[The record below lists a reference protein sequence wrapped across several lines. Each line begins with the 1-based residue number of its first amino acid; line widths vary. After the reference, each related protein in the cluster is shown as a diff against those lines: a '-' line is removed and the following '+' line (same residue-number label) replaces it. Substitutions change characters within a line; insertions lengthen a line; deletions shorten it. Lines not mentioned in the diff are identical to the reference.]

1 MLDGDGAGD
10 GGSRSWRPGAVRVVQ
25 WAQHPGPVGGVTRS
39 VEDLTAVLR
48 AAGHEV
54 RYVDTGSASRAIK
67 ALPGLW
73 HRRCLHLFHITRVWR
88 AIVLS
93 PLFGLLPGRTV
104 LILHS
109 GAVRRQIEAQP
120 PWRARLLRLSLRAY
134 DQIWAVSADIGSALP
149 KHLTAR
155 IQTVSPF
162 VPGPAHKGNGQARES
177 HLLTVATN
185 SGLPHYNA
193 ELAVE
198 VVRQLREDWP
208 DARLWILAYDQDGPA
223 LATLREFVSDLP
235 WVDLSLNLT
244 GADVAAALARSE
256 VFLRPTDWDGDSVI
270 VREALAVGTR
280 VVASDV
286 SARPA
291 GVELSALSEPEFA
304 AAVLRGG
311 RVSDGSGLALLTV
324 VDAAGAALAEFG

>member
-1 MLDGDGAGD
+1 MDDALGPA
-10 GGSRSWRPGAVRVVQ
+10 RRRPRGIRVVQ

-48 AAGHEV
+48 GAGYDV
-54 RYVDTGSASRAIK
+54 RYVDTGSPVRAMR

-73 HRRCLHLFHITRVWR
+73 RRRCLHLFHITRIWR

-93 PLFGLLPGRTV
+93 PLFWLLPGRTV
-104 LILHS
+104 LVLHS
-109 GAVRRQIEAQP
+109 GAVRRQIEAQR
-120 PWRARLLRLSLRAY
+120 PWRSWLLRLTLRAY
-134 DQIWAVSADIGSALP
+134 DQIWAVSADIGAALP
-149 KHLTAR
+149 AHLAER
-155 IQTVSPF
+155 VHIVSPF
-162 VPGPAHKGNGQARES
+162 VPSPSPPGGRPAREL

-193 ELAVE
+193 QLAVD
-198 VVRQLREDWP
+198 VVGLLRRDWP
-208 DARLWILAYDQDGPA
+208 EARLWILAYDQDGPD
-223 LATLREFVSDLP
+223 LVRLRKAVSDLD
-235 WVDLSLNLT
+235 WVELSLNLN
-244 GADVAAALARSE
+244 AAEVAAALARSE

-291 GVELSALSEPEFA
+291 GVELSALSDHELA
-304 AAVLRGG
+304 ASVFRAG
-311 RVSDGSGLALLTV
+311 RVSDGTGLASLTV
-324 VDAAGAALAEFG
+324 AEAARAALVELFG